1 MQNQI
6 RPKSLNQIACMLVL
20 ILAAAAVPSA
30 HSAEATSP
38 SELLEKGIYTQETK
52 GDLDAAIALYQQV
65 VNEAKDAT
73 ALAAQAQYRLAV
85 CYYKKKDFAKAS
97 ATFEKLV
104 KDYPEQKDV
113 VALANE
119 YLAGAAN
126 LLPAPW
132 EDPEQLQLDVKF
144 ASGFKLGQ
152 AVYSVASSETNGQK
166 IWQLSSHMFAGVQ
179 QLSRVEVVA
188 DSFKP
193 LHSLWKHTLIGEAD
207 AVYSRGSAE
216 VRLKGKEPKKVEFE
230 GVMYDNEEAIQMFR
244 RLPLTTNY
252 STTVRVLTTLGGGTI
267 VPVKLEVVGIEKV
280 EVPLGSFECYKCELS
295 IKQTFWYSTDPHHYL
310 VKFEAGGAIVEL
322 TQINHR
328 NMSEPLVWK
337 DPSSKFQITLPAGWS
352 ADRHEPDEAGEGTR
366 IYLMDPN
373 AVATSMLSVQKL
385 GDLKSEV
392 RKSVRAWAD
401 SQIADGAKV
410 LKDVKVR
417 PDTWKERTVAGQPG
431 VSVLADFVEGKE
443 KKTGYLVCVFVDQK
457 AVQFLAYAGGEDLE
471 TVRPQI
477 EAIIDSLKTEVK

>member
-6 RPKSLNQIACMLVL
+6 HPKTLKQIACC
-20 ILAAAAVPSA
+20 ILAAVGIASLVANA
-30 HSAEATSP
+30 HSAEAASP
-38 SELLEKGIYTQETK
+38 SELLEKGIYSQETK

-65 VNEAKDAT
+65 VSEAKDAT
-73 ALAAQAQYRLAV
+73 ALAAQAEYRLGV

-104 KDYPEQKDV
+104 KDYPEQKDLV
-113 VALANE
+113 KLASE
-119 YLAGAAN
+119 YLAGAVN

-152 AVYSVASSETNGQK
+152 AIYSVAAGKTNGQK

-179 QLSRVEVVA
+179 QFSRVEVLA

-216 VRLKGKEPKKVEFE
+216 VTLKGKEPKKVEFE
-230 GVMYDNEEAIQMFR
+230 GVLYDNEEAIEMFR
-244 RLPLTTNY
+244 RLPLATNY

-280 EVPLGSFECYKCELS
+280 EVPLGTFECYKCELS

-310 VKFEAGGAIVEL
+310 VKFEAGGAVVEL

-328 NMSEPLVWK
+328 HMTEPLTWK

-352 ADRHEPDEAGEGTR
+352 ADRHEPDEAGQAAR
-366 IYLMDPN
+366 IFLMDPN
-373 AVATSMLSVQKL
+373 ALATSMLSVQKL
-385 GDLKSEV
+385 DDLKPET

-401 SQIADGAKV
+401 SQLADGAKV
-410 LKDVKVR
+410 
-417 PDTWKERTVAGQPG
+417 
-431 VSVLADFVEGKE
+431 
-443 KKTGYLVCVFVDQK
+443 
-457 AVQFLAYAGGEDLE
+457 
-471 TVRPQI
+471 
-477 EAIIDSLKTEVK
+477 